1 MEHSLRFMRSG
12 AGVQGP
18 AGWSAG
24 CGGEGDDVFGGTGGA
39 AILGGDQPPE
49 VPVLRSQHR
58 PILWLRTG

>member
-1 MEHSLRFMRSG
+1 MKHRLRFMRSG

-24 CGGEGDDVFGGTGGA
+24 CGSEGDDVFGGTGGA

-49 VPVLRSQHR
+49 VPVL
-58 PILWLRTG
+58 